1 MQSLSRQTFQ
11 RRVSVVVVKIV
22 MSHLSLTFYSI
33 LAENVASKFAPPT
46 GFLNTYQSPKKG
58 TSRGPIVLPNYIA
71 PLDFDTKGMS
81 PSVVDDV

>member
-1 MQSLSRQTFQ
+1 MFLH
-11 RRVSVVVVKIV
+11 RVSVAVVYFGT
-22 MSHLSLTFYSI
+22 SHLSLTVYSI

-58 TSRGPIVLPNYIA
+58 TSRGPTVLPNYIA
-71 PLDFDTKGMS
+71 PLDFDTQSMS